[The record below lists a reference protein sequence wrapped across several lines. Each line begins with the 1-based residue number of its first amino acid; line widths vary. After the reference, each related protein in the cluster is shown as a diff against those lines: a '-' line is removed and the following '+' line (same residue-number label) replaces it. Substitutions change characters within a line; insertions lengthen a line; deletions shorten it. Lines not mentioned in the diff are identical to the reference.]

1 MHAEDPEA
9 VALSWSTPATL
20 DAHGADGY
28 GYGLPQNKQR
38 VWWVIDRGQEQDDVG
53 REIEERQQ

>member
-1 MHAEDPEA
+1 MYAEDPEA

-28 GYGLPQNKQR
+28 GYGLPQNK
-38 VWWVIDRGQEQDDVG
+38 
-53 REIEERQQ
+53 